1 MAGIKEYLP
10 FIRFLY
16 EKRDDIYQF
25 LTGVKEDGNLL
36 YFHGIIVAGDEM
48 KIENP
53 HDKFFKEI
61 FGKVEVAKD
70 FLNNYLP
77 ENIMKVIDV
86 DTLEPQKDSF
96 INEELQEVFS
106 DMLFKVNINNREGY
120 VYILFEHKSYI
131 SKDIAFQLLKYMLE
145 IWEAKIKKEKTYKL
159 PVIIPLVI
167 YHGKD
172 SWNIRTTLGE
182 LITEYEE
189 LPKDIQKFI
198 PDYEYLLYDISRY
211 ADEEIKGEARLRILF
226 TIFRDIFT
234 KDNKGLQE
242 SILRAAKHLRELEDR
257 ETGIEY
263 FETLIRYVFSA
274 RTNLTRTDVDEI
286 IKKIEGTYP
295 EGSEVIM
302 TLIERIREEG
312 KEEGKEEGILTGME
326 LGARQNKAEVAKN
339 LIKLNLAIEQ
349 ITEATG
355 LPKKE
360 VEKIAAEM
368 GH

>member
-1 MAGIKEYLP
+1 LSYYYSLVVAVERRLRLIKDFWQKLLPKKNYFMGVDVGIFQIKAAEIKVIDNFPEVFALRRYPSPPGLWS
-10 FIRFLY
+10 
-16 EKRDDIYQF
+16 DQF
-25 LTGVKEDGNLL
+25 DEESLVEALREVTNPRLEDGHLL
-36 YFHGIIVAGDEM
+36 YFHDIIVVGDEM

-96 INEELQEVFS
+96 IYEELQEVFS

-120 VYILFEHKSYI
+120 VYILFEHKSYT

-172 SWNIRTTLGE
+172 RWNIRTTLGE
-182 LITEYEE
+182 LITGYEE

-198 PDYEYLLYDISRY
+198 PD
-211 ADEEIKGEARLRILF
+211 
-226 TIFRDIFT
+226 
-234 KDNKGLQE
+234 
-242 SILRAAKHLRELEDR
+242 
-257 ETGIEY
+257 
-263 FETLIRYVFSA
+263 YVFSA

-286 IKKIEGTYP
+286 IEKIEETYP

-302 TLIERIREEG
+302 TLIERIR
-312 KEEGKEEGILTGME
+312 EEGKEEGILTGME

-339 LIKLNLAIEQ
+339 LIKINLTIEQ